1 MTFIIIFHD
10 LWLLLFTVF
19 AWWTQSQQSSKQ
31 PSSPAV
37 PGEQARVWEACISHC
52 WAELEG
58 QLTDELCG
66 YSLTEWIVKH
76 LVPPTCPVL
85 FLSITRSIQYRA
97 QMHFNLLP
105 HPTLAIVSSFGG
117 LVLSYWPS
125 GLAVQHVTKYVGLLP
140 WEPGV
145 NNVLFKGPFFKKKK
159 KSGVKFHG
167 LTWYRPEVVA
177 FWLCL
182 VWNWPVT
189 RLGRIVCCYMP
200 RCVIL
205 YSMMCCKPA
214 SHVPYCKNTLCR
226 SCALSVQAA

>member
-159 KSGVKFHG
+159 KKWSQIPW
-167 LTWYRPEVVA
+167 TD
-177 FWLCL
+177 
-182 VWNWPVT
+182 
-189 RLGRIVCCYMP
+189 M
-200 RCVIL
+200 
-205 YSMMCCKPA
+205 
-214 SHVPYCKNTLCR
+214 
-226 SCALSVQAA
+226 VQAWSCCILTVPGLELTCHTVRPYRVLLHAQMCDFIFHDVL